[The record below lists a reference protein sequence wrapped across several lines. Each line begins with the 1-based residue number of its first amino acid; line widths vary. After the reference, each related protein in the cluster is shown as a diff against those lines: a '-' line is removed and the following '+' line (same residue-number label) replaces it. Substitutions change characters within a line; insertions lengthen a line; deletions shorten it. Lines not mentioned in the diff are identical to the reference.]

1 MPTDAIPSSAAR
13 ALRLAVPA
21 ALDTVEPTRR
31 EVVKFVGDLTAE
43 RRYRL
48 ELILEETLMNR
59 AMHAGSP
66 TPTDLTVAVEDGQIV
81 LTFVDDGVAFD
92 PLAPPAP
99 RGDAP
104 GGRGLMLT
112 RRAATSCAYART
124 DGRNVFTVRLALT

>member
-1 MPTDAIPSSAAR
+1 LPTDAARPSR

-21 ALDTVEPTRR
+21 VLEAVEPVRR
-31 EVVKFVGDLTAE
+31 EVVKFAGDLTDE

-59 AMHAGSP
+59 VMHAGSP
-66 TPTDLTVAVEDGQIV
+66 TPTDLTIAVEDEAIV
-81 LTFVDDGVAFD
+81 LTFVDSGVAFD
-92 PLAPPAP
+92 PLAPPPP

-112 RRAATSCAYART
+112 RRAATSCAYARE
-124 DGRNVFTVRLALT
+124 DGRNVFTVRLALA